1 MNILLEQILKR
12 LRPIAQK
19 RNIELTL
26 ESMREVVADADEVKF
41 SLALSNLVENAIKY
55 NKEEGW
61 VHVSLDADHKFC
73 YIKVSDSGIGIP
85 EEFQSRIFERFY
97 RIDKTRDRETG
108 GTGLGLAITH
118 STIVLHNG
126 SVKII
131 SGEGQG
137 ATFIVRL
144 PLKYQQS

>member
-1 MNILLEQILKR
+1 M
-12 LRPIAQK
+12 
-19 RNIELTL
+19 
-26 ESMREVVADADEVKF
+26 
-41 SLALSNLVENAIKY
+41 LALML
-55 NKEEGW
+55 
-61 VHVSLDADHKFC
+61 
-73 YIKVSDSGIGIP
+73 
-85 EEFQSRIFERFY
+85 
-97 RIDKTRDRETG
+97 TRDRETG